1 MCDDDLSIKKMMDM
15 AMGLSMFSL
24 YQQAMTNTH
33 NSLNKNLNHEQMQAP
48 ARYIYAII
56 DGVQQ
61 GPFSIG
67 EVMEKM
73 RQGAITP
80 QTYVWKQGMSNWLPA
95 EQVDDL
101 APAQGSIPPQ
111 LP

>member
-1 MCDDDLSIKKMMDM
+1 MCDDDLSMKKMMEM
-15 AMGLSMFSL
+15 AMGLSMVSL
-24 YQQAMTNTH
+24 YQQTMTNVQNTL
-33 NSLNKNLNHEQMQAP
+33 NTNLNKDQMQAP
-48 ARYIYAII
+48 ARYIYAVIN
-56 DGVQQ
+56 GVQQ

-73 RQGAITP
+73 RQGEITP
-80 QTYVWKQGMSNWLPA
+80 QTYVWKQGMSGWLPA
-95 EQVDDL
+95 EQVEDL

>member
-1 MCDDDLSIKKMMDM
+1 MCDDDLSMKKMMEM
-15 AMGLSMFSL
+15 AMGLSMVSL
-24 YQQAMTNTH
+24 YQQTMTNVQNTL
-33 NSLNKNLNHEQMQAP
+33 NTNLNKDQMQAP
-48 ARYIYAII
+48 ARYIYAVIN
-56 DGVQQ
+56 GAQQ

-73 RQGAITP
+73 RQGEITP